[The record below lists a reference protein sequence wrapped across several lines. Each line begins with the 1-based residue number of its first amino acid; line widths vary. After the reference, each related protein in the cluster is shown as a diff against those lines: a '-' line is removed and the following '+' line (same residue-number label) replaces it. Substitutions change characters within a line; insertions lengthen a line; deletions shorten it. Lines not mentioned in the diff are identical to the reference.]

1 MTPTISQT
9 LVLAPEDSL
18 HNPKQLLHLDWLSF
32 QGHLANTLLLQEP
45 PEGYVLEK
53 KDTGTPLFNLLFY
66 IKNSCGRQICTLQS
80 APRHKYQEPD
90 SVAVKMDNAL
100 LYSLDFYDVLINF
113 IRDFQIR
120 RSNISRVDFCIDC
133 QNIAYG
139 ISARDFAERLA
150 DSRFVKSG
158 TRELSVHKRSNIYI
172 DPRSQNG
179 EIKFETDNLP
189 SINAVTIGSHGS
201 MCQAQVY
208 NKTLELKQHMAADG
222 TFMKQ
227 YIYEQWKDAGLD
239 VSKDVWRIELRLS
252 SKADTLEY
260 VDPAGEIKHRRV
272 LLSDLDPRKYD
283 DPIRGKGFCVL
294 KDTILQAF
302 NRWFNVY
309 SMENCKLSKLK
320 HLTRQHQVKVL
331 SETSELSF
339 VAHAEQSKSMTKYMK
354 GVVNFIT
361 DLFKSSAAVLKGKP
375 QYGVIQAF
383 VIKHFLEKLYDV
395 CKTMN
400 TAQAMAIQRGDNL
413 LTEDMHEILHAE
425 FDSILKRFP
434 GLRELITVK
443 PSMLVEVDCG
453 GHTETMT
460 QEDFEWITKFSNFTI
475 KNK

>member
-1 MTPTISQT
+1 MTPIISQT
-9 LVLAPEDSL
+9 LALAPEDTL
-18 HNPKQLLHLDWLSF
+18 HRPKQLLHLDWLSF
-32 QGHLANTLLLQEP
+32 QGHLTDPSILSLGVD
-45 PEGYVLEK
+45 GYIIEK
-53 KDTGTPLFNLLFY
+53 SETGTPLFEFLY
-66 IKNSCGRQICTLQS
+66 YVKKSCGRPICSLQS
-80 APRHKYQEPD
+80 VPRHKYQEPD

-100 LYSLDFYDVLINF
+100 LYSQDYYTELIDF
-113 IRDFQIR
+113 IRLFNIR
-120 RSNISRVDFCIDC
+120 RTNISRVDFCIDC

-158 TRELSVHKRSNIYI
+158 TREITVHKRSNIYI

-179 EIKFETDNLP
+179 ELKFETDNLP
-189 SINAVTIGSHGS
+189 SVNAVTIGSHGS

-222 TFMKQ
+222 TYMKQ
-227 YIYEQWKDAGLD
+227 YIYDQWKDAGLD

-260 VDPAGEIKHRRV
+260 VDPSGEIKHRRI
-272 LLSDLDPRKYD
+272 LLSDLDPRVYD
-283 DPIRGKGFCVL
+283 DSIRGAKFCVL

-309 SMENCKLSKLK
+309 SMENCELSKLK

-339 VAHAEQSKSMTKYMK
+339 VAHAEQSRSMTKYMK

-361 DLFKSSAAVLKGKP
+361 DLFQSAAAVIKDKP
-375 QYGVIQAF
+375 ENGVIQAF
-383 VIKHFLEKLYDV
+383 VIKTFLEKLYKV
-395 CKTMN
+395 CKTLN
-400 TAQAMAIQRGDNL
+400 TANARALHRGENI
-413 LTEDMHEILHAE
+413 LTTDMHTILHKE
-425 FDSILKRFP
+425 FDAILQRFP
-434 GLRELITVK
+434 YLRTLITVR
-443 PSMLVEVDCG
+443 PSMQVEVDCG
-453 GHTETMT
+453 DHTETMT
-460 QEDFEWITKFSNFTI
+460 QEEFEWITKFSSFTI